1 MLTWTNCVVFA
12 RLSLQRKAS
21 AVVLSSLFK
30 SKVSSQSSQNSHRRV
45 RTKWIRQQSLPVYL
59 CLNLGRLL
67 AASEVGGGGCF
78 LLSLQMKGSGSIIE
92 TSAFLEKHT
101 GPAWVKEGSINRLHI
116 YTVYVLAFSLP
127 LAGHAD
133 YRVTAGV
140 KLHSASVRVGSFFFF
155 LTGSLL
161 CNCGQLV
168 LCVLYEEWSVNSQ
181 ITGS

>member
-1 MLTWTNCVVFA
+1 MLTWTDCVVFA
-12 RLSLQRKAS
+12 RLSPQRKAS

-30 SKVSSQSSQNSHRRV
+30 SKVSSQSSQNFRRRV

-101 GPAWVKEGSINRLHI
+101 GPACVKEGSINRLHI
-116 YTVYVLAFSLP
+116 YILYMSWPF
-127 LAGHAD
+127 H
-133 YRVTAGV
+133 
-140 KLHSASVRVGSFFFF
+140 
-155 LTGSLL
+155 SLL
-161 CNCGQLV
+161 QAMQATEWQQVWNYTVLRSELV
-168 LCVLYEEWSVNSQ
+168 LFFYF
-181 ITGS
+181 